1 MDHLNIF
8 SSELIKSVGEAVGSV
23 YHPPVPASN
32 DESVYGLDGIVSTI
46 YLKGD
51 IIGKISFFIR
61 TSGAAKI
68 VAGMLGVDELEEDS
82 GDVVDGI
89 GEVLNILTG
98 CFKKHLEPHQLK
110 VEISIPS
117 TRMTGLM
124 PAGRMEN
131 NIEQVYTSRDVA
143 FKVSLSYRFVI
154 KKEKVS
160 LSPPSA
166 QVKLK
171 LSAADLLKQ
180 ILSKK
185 K

>member
-1 MDHLNIF
+1 
-8 SSELIKSVGEAVGSV
+8 
-23 YHPPVPASN
+23 
-32 DESVYGLDGIVSTI
+32 
-46 YLKGD
+46 
-51 IIGKISFFIR
+51 
-61 TSGAAKI
+61 
-68 VAGMLGVDELEEDS
+68 
-82 GDVVDGI
+82 
-89 GEVLNILTG
+89 
-98 CFKKHLEPHQLK
+98 
-110 VEISIPS
+110 
-117 TRMTGLM
+117 MTGLM